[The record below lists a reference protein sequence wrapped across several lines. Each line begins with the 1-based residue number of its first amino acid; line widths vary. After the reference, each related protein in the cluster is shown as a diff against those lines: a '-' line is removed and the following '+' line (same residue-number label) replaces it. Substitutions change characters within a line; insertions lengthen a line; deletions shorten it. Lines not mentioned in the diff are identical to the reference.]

1 MWRASLP
8 VWKAAIA
15 PRGQHCFADVNPTFN
30 WVRLA
35 RRVPVRVSLDR
46 IPADETLVTGR
57 TATMEIL
64 SQKPIGLTG
73 LLGSPTPSGCS
84 MVTTASRFDADPAQ
98 AGPYAATSP
107 TGLRGTRPLQHEI
120 TRVRANEQF
129 VVNLAA
135 FPLAVKCG
143 SPSIASPKGAEAE
156 LRAPSKPIA
165 PARHW
170 PKCHK
175 RMLVLHHQGRLLVS
189 STEAYFPR
197 ERALASPNLRIMQN
211 ALI

>member
-57 TATMEIL
+57 TATMGDPVAEANW
-64 SQKPIGLTG
+64 PDRAFGFAN
-73 LLGSPTPSGCS
+73 PSGRS

-175 RMLVLHHQGRLLVS
+175 RLLVLHHQGRLLVS

>member
-64 SQKPIGLTG
+64 SQKPIGLTE

-107 TGLRGTRPLQHEI
+107 TGLRGTRPLRHEI

-143 SPSIASPKGAEAE
+143 SPSIASPKVRRRSSGRPANL
-156 LRAPSKPIA
+156 LR
-165 PARHW
+165 
-170 PKCHK
+170 
-175 RMLVLHHQGRLLVS
+175 
-189 STEAYFPR
+189 PR
-197 ERALASPNLRIMQN
+197 ATD
-211 ALI
+211 